1 MSKLRA
7 LTITVEAKSG
17 EHLRKLLELALFD
30 LDKLQE
36 DDIWYRG
43 EGEGEGE
50 GESVTASMAGDMGCY
65 RLEYKLGSH
74 AFIAAHEEL
83 IEQGYRKVETTKW
96 KTENYSVYEHSE
108 KASKRLYLGSAETG
122 EHDVEEHE
130 ESSIRF

>member
-7 LTITVEAKSG
+7 LTITVEAKSD

-36 DDIWYRG
+36 DDTWYRG
-43 EGEGEGE
+43 EGE
-50 GESVTASMAGDMGCY
+50 SVSASMTGDMGCY
-65 RLEYKLGSH
+65 QLEYKLGSH

-83 IEQGYRKVETTKW
+83 IEQGYRKVETTNW
-96 KTENYSVYEHSE
+96 RTDNYSVYEHLE
-108 KASKRLYLGSAETG
+108 KASKRLYLSSAETG
-122 EHDVEEHE
+122 EHNAEEHE